1 MAGEKNFGSSVLDF
15 IDKVAESGKKG
26 FRAAGDAISDFGD
39 KSVIRIELGQ
49 LKSKLGKTY
58 SDLGKNIYEKI
69 DGQKLEQ
76 ISLTDDLA
84 LSELVDSIRKIKA
97 DIKKHEDTLE
107 SIKKEKKSTEKS
119 DSSSSDTQQEN
130 ADDTVSIELK

>member
-49 LKSKLGKTY
+49 LKSSTNLVA
-58 SDLGKNIYEKI
+58 S
-69 DGQKLEQ
+69 
-76 ISLTDDLA
+76 
-84 LSELVDSIRKIKA
+84 SES
-97 DIKKHEDTLE
+97 
-107 SIKKEKKSTEKS
+107 ST
-119 DSSSSDTQQEN
+119 TRR
-130 ADDTVSIELK
+130 VM